1 MFRAPGPVIPV
12 AALALALV
20 GCLIG
25 ALLAGPAPAAP
36 AGKASP
42 PSAALPDDGDAGDA
56 PELDDAS
63 YRDLVADAQRLLR
76 LRGFDPGPVDGQLGL
91 RTRRAI
97 RAYQAEARARGV
109 LEALKGP
116 APAERS
122 LADLPGRPKLS
133 RIEPAAG
140 AATE

>member
-12 AALALALV
+12 AALALV
-20 GCLIG
+20 GGLIG
-25 ALLAGPAPAAP
+25 ALVAGPAVAAP
-36 AGKASP
+36 AGKALP
-42 PSAALPDDGDAGDA
+42 PTAALPDDGDAADP

-76 LRGFDPGPVDGQLGL
+76 LRGFDPGPIDGQLGL
-91 RTRRAI
+91 RTRQAI

-116 APAERS
+116 APAARS
-122 LADLPGRPKLS
+122 VADLPGRPEPS

-140 AATE
+140 AATD